1 MSTGFTI
8 SLESSISLDEE
19 GETSGSLSI
28 SASGPIFS
36 GGKLYSSSRKKIA
49 LKEQTLARL
58 YSSKISIEQNVTNAF
73 SSLKVAQA
81 AKSAAEEQIRASE
94 VALTGVK
101 EEAILGARTTL
112 DVLNAEK
119 DLLDA
124 RMQLISAKVD
134 ENLSLYRLLLQI
146 GRLTADYLSLPVRQ
160 YDVKKYYD
168 LVKNS
173 PASKTKSGREL
184 DTILKSLVQ
193 D

>member
-1 MSTGFTI
+1 M
-8 SLESSISLDEE
+8 
-19 GETSGSLSI
+19 
-28 SASGPIFS
+28 
-36 GGKLYSSSRKKIA
+36 A
-49 LKEQTLARL
+49 LREQVLARL

-73 SSLKVAQA
+73 SSLQVAQA
-81 AKSAAEEQIRASE
+81 AKSAAEEQIRATE
-94 VALTGVK
+94 VALKGVK

-124 RMQLISAKVD
+124 CVQLISAKVD
-134 ENLSLYRLLLQI
+134 ENLSQYRLLLQI

-184 DTILKSLVQ
+184 DNILKSLTKN
-193 D
+193 

>member
-1 MSTGFTI
+1 M
-8 SLESSISLDEE
+8 
-19 GETSGSLSI
+19 
-28 SASGPIFS
+28 
-36 GGKLYSSSRKKIA
+36 IA
-49 LKEQTLARL
+49 ALAP
-58 YSSKISIEQNVTNAF
+58 
-73 SSLKVAQA
+73 
-81 AKSAAEEQIRASE
+81 
-94 VALTGVK
+94 ALTGVK

-184 DTILKSLVQ
+184 DTILKSLVK

>member
-1 MSTGFTI
+1 M
-8 SLESSISLDEE
+8 
-19 GETSGSLSI
+19 
-28 SASGPIFS
+28 
-36 GGKLYSSSRKKIA
+36 
-49 LKEQTLARL
+49 
-58 YSSKISIEQNVTNAF
+58 
-73 SSLKVAQA
+73 
-81 AKSAAEEQIRASE
+81 
-94 VALTGVK
+94 ALTGVK
-101 EEAILGARTTL
+101 EEAVLGARTTL

-146 GRLTADYLSLPVRQ
+146 GRLTADYLGLPVRQ